1 MFFLKKKSKKG
12 RRRRK
17 RPGAT
22 RLGSSR
28 KGLCANP
35 FFLKKNCCLPH
46 CFFFLKKRQTTH
58 HLIFLKFQPLWCPKE
73 TRSIFF
79 RHKNLFSTY
88 FWLKTHRKEFK
99 YLYSPINCHKKKL
112 KRPRKNSKST
122 WNQNLFMSFF
132 IFFYDSFSSL

>member
-1 MFFLKKKSKKG
+1 MFFLKKKGKKG

-46 CFFFLKKRQTTH
+46 CFFFFKKEANNTSFDISQISATMVPERNKVY
-58 HLIFLKFQPLWCPKE
+58 IF
-73 TRSIFF
+73 
-79 RHKNLFSTY
+79 
-88 FWLKTHRKEFK
+88 
-99 YLYSPINCHKKKL
+99 
-112 KRPRKNSKST
+112 
-122 WNQNLFMSFF
+122 
-132 IFFYDSFSSL
+132 